1 MANESEQRV
10 RPGQAEEDRRRDAA
24 SAALRLLE
32 RDYPSNQDRRP
43 APPWDESTPGV
54 PEEPVETDEE
64 RVARE
69 RREFIES
76 ADDTEIIDGGVST
89 TAYRRAIAVFD
100 ETDDRLQLGEHWHFT
115 DAEYERNGRF

>member
-1 MANESEQRV
+1 MATENEPRV

-32 RDYPSNQDRRP
+32 RDYPPNQDQRST
-43 APPWDESTPGV
+43 PPWAESPPGV

-64 RVARE
+64 RVTRQ
-69 RREFIES
+69 RRELIEL

-115 DAEYERNGRF
+115 DAEFEKHGRF